1 MIRTVVV
8 PDKSVFPVSIPED
21 YIGRNIEITLIA
33 LDEANQKVKKIKK
46 RTFDAVKLDL
56 TNFKLDRNEANQR

>member
-8 PDKSVFPVSIPED
+8 PDNTVLPVSIPED
-21 YIGRNIEITLIA
+21 YIGRNVEIILFA
-33 LDEANQKVKKIKK
+33 VDEAKQEMKHTKK

-56 TNFKLDRNEANQR
+56 TNFKFNRDEANQR